1 MTKRIIPL
9 ILILCCIS
17 SLSLDAARKKAKHV
31 VLIGID
37 GWAAEAVRQA
47 PAEDLPNIHY
57 LMEHGA
63 WTLAKRSVMPSAS
76 SINWTSMMC
85 GLPTEMHGFDKWNST
100 RGTIPSTSDNGH
112 GIPPTIFTI
121 IRQQHPQA
129 ETGVIY
135 DWDCIGAITDTL
147 AMNHH
152 FFIKT
157 YLGKNVL
164 VSTQDYTKLATDYIT
179 DKKPEFFFFYYGS
192 LDNAGH
198 TYGWYGPEYMA
209 QMKDLDSGVGM
220 IIQAL
225 KDAGIYDDT
234 VIVMSADHGGTGK
247 GHGKF
252 TMLELETPFIVSG
265 KKIKQ
270 NFEFPQPIMQYD
282 TAAIIADILGVKIPE
297 DWRGRP
303 IKEIYK

>member
-1 MTKRIIPL
+1 MKKL
-9 ILILCCIS
+9 VSFLVILCCIS
-17 SLSLDAARKKAKHV
+17 IVSGNAARKKAKHV

-47 PAEDLPNIHY
+47 PAEDLPNVHY

-76 SINWTSMMC
+76 SINWTSMLC
-85 GLPTEMHGFDKWNST
+85 GLPTEMHGFDKWNS
-100 RGTIPSTSDNGH
+100 RHGTIPSTSDNGH

-121 IRQQHPQA
+121 IRQQHPNA
-129 ETGVIY
+129 ETGVIF
-135 DWDCIGAITDTL
+135 DWDGIGAITDTL

-152 FFIKT
+152 QFILT
-157 YLGKNVL
+157 YRGKKVF
-164 VSTQDYTKLATDYIT
+164 VSTEDYTKLAADYIKE
-179 DKKPEFFFFYYGS
+179 KKPEFFFFYYGS

-198 TYGWYGPEYMA
+198 TYGWYGKEYMDK
-209 QMKDLDSGVGM
+209 QKELDAGVGQ

-234 VIVMSADHGGTGK
+234 VIVMSSDHGGAGK
-247 GHGKF
+247 DHGDF

-265 KKIKQ
+265 KKIRQ
-270 NFEFPQPIMQYD
+270 NFEFPQPMMQYD
-282 TAAIIADILGVKIPE
+282 TAAIIADILGIKIPE

-303 IKEIYK
+303 IKQIYK